1 MAIRRWLQNPRIIL
15 EPYINEGMT
24 ALDLGCGPG
33 FFTLDM
39 ARLVGRSGRV
49 IAVDLQ
55 QGMLAKVREKIRRSE
70 LEDRITLHQCSES
83 AIGISD
89 QIDFALAFYMVHEI
103 PDKESFF
110 SEIATI
116 LKPGGRMLIVEPPL
130 HVSRSDFEKTLD
142 IARHT
147 GFAVTKGPKVFFS
160 KTAILKNGRSAHNRC
175 PRSGASTVTQVIA
188 GCIIAI
194 MK

>member
-160 KTAILKNGRSAHNRC
+160 KTAILKNGRSA
-175 PRSGASTVTQVIA
+175 
-188 GCIIAI
+188 
-194 MK
+194 